1 MLGTLGEFLI
11 LASFVA
17 CAVSAF
23 AFFRSARREGT
34 ANAVLWKRIGRWGWG
49 ASSLFVAAASGIL
62 WYLLL
67 NHHYEYAYVYQQSSN
82 DLPLHYLISTFWA
95 GQEGSLLLWILMMC
109 GVGGALI
116 GYVQKEY
123 ETSVMAVVG
132 LCQFFLLSMVVGLH
146 IGPLEI
152 GASPFLTLAEKFKDA
167 PLFQQNPNFIPA
179 DGQGL
184 NDLLQNPWMTIHP
197 PMLFI
202 GFSAM
207 VVPFAFAI
215 AALWKERYTQ
225 WVRPALPWT
234 IGAVMVLG
242 VGIAMGGYW
251 AYVTLSFG
259 GYWAWDPV
267 ENSSLVPWL
276 LGVAA
281 FHTMLVQKK
290 SGASQKASIFLS
302 IIAYIFVIYSTFLTR
317 SGILGDVSVHSFVDL
332 GLYNQLLIWIVAIG
346 VIGLGM
352 FAYRYNDLPS
362 PKDEPR
368 VLSREFMIFS
378 GAVLLCATSAVV
390 ILGTSAPIL
399 GRIFRDSPS
408 AVPIE
413 FYNEWT
419 LPLALGFV
427 FLAGLG
433 QLFWWNKMTVA
444 SMNEVLIRP
453 VALATVCTVAVLA
466 LTPFAMETVVIP
478 ASQTGGTVP
487 SEAGILGG
495 IQEFWSTY
503 GYALQML
510 LLVFVGF
517 FSLFG
522 NGTVFWRIARGNPK
536 MAGGALSHIG
546 FAILILGIVASSGF
560 SSPLP
565 QIGHV
570 QTEDE
575 TKQPR
580 ENFVLAKDQ
589 TRTINGYRVTYNG
602 QTENARGRGIY
613 HLQFTDPKGR
623 SYDMNPV
630 AYEGSGGQWFMHPD
644 VKAFVEKDIFVS
656 VTPRA
661 ATGAA
666 DDTKGGEI
674 ELAKGDSTVLGEEEF
689 AVAFSHFEVLRAPD
703 GMPMSSRTMNVP
715 TEASDRVP
723 DGAQIAVGA
732 VLKVTKLATGDT
744 RQLMPIYM
752 VMDDNS
758 QQYIENRVDDWDV
771 RIAFTKM
778 SVGSGKATFAI
789 DGVDVMPK
797 DWVVVQA
804 YAKPMISLV
813 WIGIII
819 LTVGFCISITRRVR
833 DIVDAR

>member
-1 MLGTLGEFLI
+1 MLGTIGEVII
-11 LASFVA
+11 LVAFVA
-17 CAVSAF
+17 CIASAF
-23 AFFRSARREGT
+23 AFFRSAQRDGS
-34 ANAVLWKRIGRWGWG
+34 AGAVLWKRIGRWSWG
-49 ASSLFVAAASGIL
+49 VSSFAVVAASGIL

-95 GQEGSLLLWILMMC
+95 GQEGSFLLWILMMC

-116 GYVQKEY
+116 GYVKKEY
-123 ETSVMAVVG
+123 ETSVMAVVA
-132 LCQFFLLSMVVGLH
+132 LCQVFLLSMVVGLQF
-146 IGPLEI
+146 GPIEI

-167 PLFQQNPNFIPA
+167 PIFQQNPGFIPA

-197 PMLFI
+197 PMLFV
-202 GFSAM
+202 GFSSM
-207 VVPFAFAI
+207 VVPFAFAV
-215 AALWKERYTQ
+215 AALWKRRYTE

-234 IGAVMVLG
+234 IGAVMMLG

-251 AYVTLSFG
+251 AYITLSFG

-276 LGVAA
+276 VGVAA

-290 SGASQKASIFLS
+290 SGASQKASLFLC
-302 IIAYIFVIYSTFLTR
+302 ILAYLFVIYSTFLTR

-332 GLYNQLLIWIVAIG
+332 GLYNQLLIWILTIG
-346 VIGLGM
+346 SLGFGL
-352 FAYRYNDLPS
+352 FAYRYSDLPT
-362 PKDEPR
+362 PAKEPR

-378 GAVLLCATSAVV
+378 GAVLLCATSAVI
-390 ILGTSAPIL
+390 ILGTSAPIF

-433 QLFWWNKMTVA
+433 QLFWWNKMTVE
-444 SMNEVLIRP
+444 SLNRVLLRP
-453 VALATVCTVAVLA
+453 VVYATMCTVAVLA
-466 LTPFAMETVVIP
+466 LTPFAMETIVVP
-478 ASQTGGTVP
+478 SSSTGGSLPT
-487 SEAGILGG
+487 EAGILGG
-495 IQEFWSTY
+495 LQEFWATY
-503 GYALQML
+503 GFALQML

-522 NGTVFWRIARGNPK
+522 NGTVLWRIGRGNPR
-536 MAGGALSHIG
+536 MAGGALSHVG
-546 FAILILGIVASSGF
+546 FALLILGVVASSGF
-560 SSPLP
+560 SNPLP
-565 QIGHV
+565 QIGHM
-570 QTEDE
+570 QTANED
-575 TKQPR
+575 KQPR
-580 ENFVLAKDQ
+580 ENFVLAKGQ
-589 TRTINGYRVTYNG
+589 TRTVNGFEITYTG
-602 QTENARGRGIY
+602 QSENNRGRGIY
-613 HLQFTDPKGR
+613 HLSFTDPKGR

-644 VKAFVEKDIFVS
+644 VKAFVEKDIFVA

-666 DDTKGGEI
+666 NETNGGEI
-674 ELAKGDSTVLGEEEF
+674 ELAKGDSTILGEQEY

-703 GMPMSSRTMNVP
+703 GMPTTDEAPSSVT
-715 TEASDRVP
+715 SRVP
-723 DGAQIAVGA
+723 ANAQMAVGA
-732 VLKVTKLATGDT
+732 VLRVTELQSGET
-744 RQLMPIYM
+744 RSLMPIYL
-752 VMDDNS
+752 VMDDNTE
-758 QQYIENRVDDWDV
+758 QYIENRVADWGV
-771 RIAFTKM
+771 RFAFTQM
-778 SVGSGKATFAI
+778 NVGSGKATFAV
-789 DGVDVMPK
+789 DGVDVMPE

-813 WIGIII
+813 WIGIIV
-819 LTVGFCISITRRVR
+819 LTIGFLVSIARRVQ
-833 DIVDAR
+833 DIAHAR